1 MDIATGNK
9 YKFSLEHKVKLRI
22 TIIHGTKHS
31 NIWRN
36 CYLQNF
42 KIFAGGTHKKSIE
55 AKTGTMR
62 QRKLTKIFLTKINW
76 KSKSFSLIARVLLKI
91 FKNVWV
97 RRGGGN
103 LTPHSFFP
111 LVGIALMEEKFLS
124 RDWYVTF
131 LTLTRWYGINVIK
144 IFLFTV
150 I

>member
-42 KIFAGGTHKKSIE
+42 KIFTGGTHKKSIE
-55 AKTGTMR
+55 AKTGTVR

-76 KSKSFSLIARVLLKI
+76 RSKSFSLIARVLLKI
-91 FKNVWV
+91 FKKVWG

-103 LTPHSFFP
+103 FTPHSFFP
-111 LVGIALMEEKFLS
+111 PGGNSVNGRKILIERLVRYVSNSYPLV
-124 RDWYVTF
+124 WY
-131 LTLTRWYGINVIK
+131 
-144 IFLFTV
+144 
-150 I
+150 